1 MVRLNTNYDSIEIQ
15 HFIYVPTSNCVIV
28 TAKDKERNRLKVY
41 LILTGES
48 RTYQR
53 NGINQTWDELDAF
66 SGSRIQELVC
76 AAFSNRSIPRYSTP
90 VGVGALN

>member
-1 MVRLNTNYDSIEIQ
+1 MVCLNTSFTNLEVK
-15 HFIYVPTSNCVIV
+15 HFVYVPTSHCVIV

-41 LILTGES
+41 LVLTGES

-53 NGINQTWDELDAF
+53 NGINQTWYELDAF

-76 AAFSNRSIPRYSTP
+76 AAFSNRSIPRYSINTLSP
-90 VGVGALN
+90 FN

>member
-41 LILTGES
+41 LVLTGES

-53 NGINQTWDELDAF
+53 NGINQTWDELDSL
-66 SGSRIQELVC
+66 SGERIQQLVC
-76 AAFSNRSIPRYSTP
+76 EAFTDKRIPRYNTA
-90 VGVGALN
+90 VGALN